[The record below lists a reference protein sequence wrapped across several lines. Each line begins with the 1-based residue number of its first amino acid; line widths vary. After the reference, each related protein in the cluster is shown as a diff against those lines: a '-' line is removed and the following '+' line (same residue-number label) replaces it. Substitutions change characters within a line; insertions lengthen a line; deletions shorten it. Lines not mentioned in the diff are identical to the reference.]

1 MRRPIDRIEVPVG
14 GEYKLCDGTV
24 MICEED
30 EDPVSISHCYNCPLT
45 FDKRKQGYGMR
56 CSDFQC
62 GGNMRSD
69 KKETHFKL
77 K

>member
-30 EDPVSISHCYNCPLT
+30 EGPVSINHCYNCPLM
-45 FDKRKQGYGMR
+45 FDKRKQECGMR

>member
-1 MRRPIDRIEVPVG
+1 MRVHTRIEPEQ
-14 GEYKLCDGTV
+14 GEEFEYAG
-24 MICEED
+24 
-30 EDPVSISHCYNCPLT
+30 PVSISHCYNCPLM
-45 FDKRKQGYGMR
+45 FDKRKQEYGMR